1 MYWWVDWMAYA
12 PLLGLFM
19 VRCANGRTLREFV
32 LIEWLLPALF
42 GIVWFTVFGGTILHA
57 QLWEG
62 SMDFLNIYNTQGA
75 EALTLALFDVL
86 PLSTI
91 AKIVML
97 VIITISLV
105 TQCDSMAVT
114 LAGMC
119 MDDSNENTE
128 APIWMKLFWGTVFAV
143 VAAVFVVLGGID
155 GVKTIKSFAGIP
167 MCFICL
173 ACLLGFIR
181 FILKRPRRADG
192 MFEPEPEVADAPD
205 NGEPMA
211 PRSKI
216 KFLAKLGW

>member
-1 MYWWVDWMAYA
+1 
-12 PLLGLFM
+12 
-19 VRCANGRTLREFV
+19 
-32 LIEWLLPALF
+32 
-42 GIVWFTVFGGTILHA
+42 
-57 QLWEG
+57 
-62 SMDFLNIYNTQGA
+62 MDFLSIYNTQGA

-97 VIITISLV
+97 AIITISLV

-119 MDDSNENTE
+119 MDDSDETTE

-143 VAAVFVVLGGID
+143 VAAVCVVLGGID

-173 ACLLGFIR
+173 ACMLGFIR

-192 MFEPEPEVADAPD
+192 KFEPEPEVADAPD

>member
-1 MYWWVDWMAYA
+1 M
-12 PLLGLFM
+12 
-19 VRCANGRTLREFV
+19 
-32 LIEWLLPALF
+32 
-42 GIVWFTVFGGTILHA
+42 
-57 QLWEG
+57 
-62 SMDFLNIYNTQGA
+62 
-75 EALTLALFDVL
+75 FDVL

-181 FILKRPRRADG
+181 FI
-192 MFEPEPEVADAPD
+192 
-205 NGEPMA
+205 
-211 PRSKI
+211 
-216 KFLAKLGW
+216 